1 MRCSDLLRALCILSV
16 VFLAGSPLAQENK
29 SQEEKKEEKKEEGLP
44 LKAETKV
51 EFTTDE
57 GTWMSLDV
65 SPDRQTILFDLLG
78 DIYTLPV
85 AGGEARRIIGEFSF
99 ESQPRF
105 SPDGQ
110 KIVFLSDRSGA
121 ENVWLAGRSEERRVG
136 KECRSRWSPYH

>member
-65 SPDRQTILFDLLG
+65 SPDGQTILFDLLP
-78 DIYTLPV
+78 L
-85 AGGEARRIIGEFSF
+85 
-99 ESQPRF
+99 
-105 SPDGQ
+105 
-110 KIVFLSDRSGA
+110 
-121 ENVWLAGRSEERRVG
+121 
-136 KECRSRWSPYH
+136 